1 MRKIILGL
9 AVSLDGFIEGPNG
22 EYDWCFT
29 DQDYGM
35 NDFFKRIDSIF
46 IGRKSYEMSLGLEGG
61 SDWMPKMKEYVFSN
75 SLSAVKKDAI
85 LVRGDIKAEVEKIK
99 KEPGKDIWLFGG
111 AGLTASLMKLG
122 MVDEL
127 WLTVHPIL
135 LGKGKPLFQDI
146 EKRIHLNLVESKK
159 YDSGLVSLM
168 YEMKR

>member
-1 MRKIILGL
+1 
-9 AVSLDGFIEGPNG
+9 
-22 EYDWCFT
+22 
-29 DQDYGM
+29 
-35 NDFFKRIDSIF
+35 
-46 IGRKSYEMSLGLEGG
+46 
-61 SDWMPKMKEYVFSN
+61 MPKMKEYVFSN

-127 WLTVHPIL
+127 WLAVHPIL